1 MPRDLGSIDIT
12 KRSASF
18 PPAVPHHSRK
28 RCGEQRSRVSLGGAK
43 VSQFN
48 RVPRRTFALVPLASL
63 FFTFAASAEEA
74 RQVYHIA
81 PGPLDEVL
89 LDISRQSGQVISFT
103 PQLANYSSS
112 SVDGSLSAQQA
123 VDAALKGTG
132 LHVQVSPDGALI
144 IKESASNNAIRN
156 VKAQTSAA
164 QAPTLD
170 RVVAIGTRRSDAT
183 ALTSAA
189 PVDVINAEEL
199 KQTGATSLNQ
209 ALFQLLP
216 SFNFPQNQSATRG
229 QNPKGAS
236 LRGLAPDQTL
246 VLING
251 KRRHASAVVNISGGV
266 PFIGAQPVDLDMIP
280 ISSIDHVEVLR
291 DGASAQ
297 YGSDAVAG
305 VVNIVLKERD
315 SGGQV
320 NTQLG
325 KYAQGDGFSKT
336 TDGWYGLGLPGDGFL
351 TLSFNTLNNKPTDI
365 GDRYV
370 ADGQLQDPRWGG
382 AGRDKFNL
390 AANAEIGLSD
400 QWRLYSFAT
409 FGQDK
414 SVNNTPPLLANNP
427 NNVAGI
433 YPNGTIPKYRYR
445 YEDGAL
451 TVGTRYEDE
460 TLGRF
465 DLSATYGRDKHDELA
480 FNTVNPSYGL
490 NSPTQFDVATLVN
503 DQTNI
508 GLDYAKDLEVNWS
521 SHPLTVSAGIAYRH
535 EQYRLEEGDYESYSF
550 GGINGVQVGA
560 VQASGLTPDDAGT
573 YKRDVGGVYVGLEH
587 QLTDKFQVGIAGRT
601 EHYSDFGSATT
612 GKLSARYDFTP
623 QVGLR
628 ATVNNSFRAPT
639 LGQIGTSWT
648 TTTNVDINGNPVLT
662 RMLPADNPAARA
674 LGAEPLK
681 PEKSTN
687 YSLGLVLRPIE
698 NASLT
703 IDAYQISIRDR
714 LLYSGGISGPR
725 AEQILQQ
732 AGFGQYTWAQFMTNA
747 ANTRT
752 RGVDIVGKYN
762 LDLGQYGA
770 LSLSAGYTKART
782 TIEKVHENP
791 NGFDILTREARG
803 FLEHG
808 YPEDK
813 LVLGATHKIGAWTIA
828 LSQTRYGEYRK
839 YAASEGNAQYDQ
851 TFAAQWNTDLDVNYA
866 FTQQLRLS
874 VGANNLFD
882 SKPDDFNTRL
892 RQTPGQQYSYLSPS
906 APEGAFYYT
915 RLSYDF

>member
-1 MPRDLGSIDIT
+1 M
-12 KRSASF
+12 
-18 PPAVPHHSRK
+18 
-28 RCGEQRSRVSLGGAK
+28 
-43 VSQFN
+43 SQFN

-63 FFTFAASAEEA
+63 FFTFAASAEES
-74 RQVYHIA
+74 RQAYHIA

-132 LHVQVSPDGALI
+132 LHVQVSPDGAFI

-365 GDRYV
+365 GDKYV

-390 AANAEIGLSD
+390 AANAEIGLND

-427 NNVAGI
+427 NNVPGI

-465 DLSATYGRDKHDELA
+465 DFSATYGRDQHDELA

-490 NSPTQFDVATLVN
+490 NSPTKFDVATLVN
-503 DQTNI
+503 EQTNL
-508 GLDYAKDLEVNWS
+508 GLDYAKDLDVNWS

-560 VQASGLTPDDAGT
+560 VQASGLTPDDART
-573 YKRDVGGVYVGLEH
+573 YKRDVGGVYFGLEH
-587 QLTDKFQVGIAGRT
+587 QLTDKFQIGLAGRT

-687 YSLGLVLRPIE
+687 YSLGLVLRPVE

-762 LDLGQYGA
+762 LDLAQYGA
-770 LSLSAGYTKART
+770 LSLSAGYTRARS

-813 LVLGATHKIGAWTIA
+813 LVLGATHRIGAWTIA
-828 LSQTRYGEYRK
+828 LSETRYGEYRK
-839 YAASEGNAQYDQ
+839 YAASAANAQYDQ

-874 VGANNLFD
+874 IGANNLFD

>member
-1 MPRDLGSIDIT
+1 M
-12 KRSASF
+12 
-18 PPAVPHHSRK
+18 
-28 RCGEQRSRVSLGGAK
+28 
-43 VSQFN
+43 SQFN
-48 RVPRRTFALVPLASL
+48 RVPLRTFALVPLASL
-63 FFTFAASAEEA
+63 FFSFTASAEEA

-89 LDISRQSGQVISFT
+89 LNISRQSGQVISFT
-103 PQLANYSSS
+103 PQLGNYSSAR
-112 SVDGSLSAQQA
+112 VDGSLSAQQA

-132 LHVQVSPDGALI
+132 LQVQVSPDGAFI
-144 IKESASNNAIRN
+144 IKEGASKNATRN
-156 VKAQTSAA
+156 VKAQTTAA

-199 KQTGATSLNQ
+199 KQTGAISLNQ

-305 VVNIVLKERD
+305 VINIVLKERD

-325 KYAQGDGFSKT
+325 KYAQGDGFSKS

-365 GDRYV
+365 GDPYV
-370 ADGQLQDPRWGG
+370 ANGQLQDPRWGG

-390 AANAEIGLSD
+390 AANAEIGLND

-427 NNVAGI
+427 NNVPGI

-445 YEDGAL
+445 YEDGAV
-451 TVGTRYEDE
+451 TVGTRFEDE

-490 NSPTQFDVATLVN
+490 NSPTKFDVATLVN

-508 GLDYAKDLEVNWS
+508 GLDYAKDLDVNWS

-560 VQASGLTPDDAGT
+560 VQASGLTPEDAGT
-573 YKRDVGGVYVGLEH
+573 YKRDVGGVYFGLEH

-698 NASLT
+698 QASLT

-762 LDLGQYGA
+762 LDLARYGA
-770 LSLSAGYTKART
+770 LSLSAGYTQSRT

-791 NGFDILTREARG
+791 NGFDVLTREARG

-808 YPEDK
+808 YPQDK
-813 LVLGATHKIGAWTIA
+813 WVLGATHRIGAWTIA
-828 LSQTRYGEYRK
+828 LSETRYGEYRK
-839 YAASEGNAQYDQ
+839 YAASEANAQYDQ

-866 FTQQLRLS
+866 FTKQLRVS

>member
-1 MPRDLGSIDIT
+1 M
-12 KRSASF
+12 
-18 PPAVPHHSRK
+18 
-28 RCGEQRSRVSLGGAK
+28 
-43 VSQFN
+43 SQFN
-48 RVPRRTFALVPLASL
+48 RVPLRTFALVPLASL
-63 FFTFAASAEEA
+63 FFSFTASAEEA

-89 LDISRQSGQVISFT
+89 LNISRQSGQVISFT
-103 PQLANYSSS
+103 PQLGNYSSAR
-112 SVDGSLSAQQA
+112 VDGSLSAQQA

-132 LHVQVSPDGALI
+132 LQVQVSPDGAFI
-144 IKESASNNAIRN
+144 IKEGASTNATSN
-156 VKAQTSAA
+156 AKVQTTAA

-199 KQTGATSLNQ
+199 KQTGAISLNQ

-305 VVNIVLKERD
+305 VINIVLKERD

-325 KYAQGDGFSKT
+325 KYAQGDGFSKS

-365 GDRYV
+365 GDQYV
-370 ADGQLQDPRWGG
+370 ANGQVQDPRWGG

-390 AANAEIGLSD
+390 AANAEIGLND

-427 NNVAGI
+427 NNVPGI

-445 YEDGAL
+445 YEDGAV
-451 TVGTRYEDE
+451 TVGTRFEDE

-490 NSPTQFDVATLVN
+490 NSPTKFDVATLVN

-508 GLDYAKDLEVNWS
+508 GLDYAKDLDVNWS

-560 VQASGLTPDDAGT
+560 VQASGLTPDDVGT
-573 YKRDVGGVYVGLEH
+573 YKRDVGGVYFGLEH

-698 NASLT
+698 QASLT

-762 LDLGQYGA
+762 LDLAQYGA
-770 LSLSAGYTKART
+770 LSLSAGYTQSRT

-808 YPEDK
+808 YPQDK
-813 LVLGATHKIGAWTIA
+813 WVLGATHRIGAWTIA
-828 LSQTRYGEYRK
+828 LSETRYGEYRK
-839 YAASEGNAQYDQ
+839 YAASEANAQYDQ
-851 TFAAQWNTDLDVNYA
+851 TFAAQWTTDLDVNYA
-866 FTQQLRLS
+866 FTKQLRVS

>member
-1 MPRDLGSIDIT
+1 M
-12 KRSASF
+12 RSSNTTTF
-18 PPAVPHHSRK
+18 SRHPL
-28 RCGEQRSRVSLGGAK
+28 RALA
-43 VSQFN
+43 
-48 RVPRRTFALVPLASL
+48 FAPLASL
-63 FFTFAASAEEA
+63 LFATGAYAAEDA

-81 PGPLDEVL
+81 SGPLDEVL
-89 LDISRQSGQVISFT
+89 LSISRQSGQVISFT
-103 PQLANYSSS
+103 PQLSNYSSAQ
-112 SVDGSLSAQQA
+112 VDGSLSAQQA
-123 VDAALKGTG
+123 VSEALRGTG
-132 LHVQVSPDGALI
+132 LQLQVSPDGAFI
-144 IKESASNNAIRN
+144 IQEGARPTQVSAQSNVQTNAETR
-156 VKAQTSAA
+156 TSEAA
-164 QAPTLD
+164 APTLD
-170 RVVAIGTRRSDAT
+170 RVIALGTRRNDAT

-189 PVDVINAEEL
+189 PVDVLTSEEL

-216 SFNFPQNQSATRG
+216 SFNYPQNQSATRG

-280 ISSIDHVEVLR
+280 LSAIDHVEVLR

-315 SGGQV
+315 TGGQL

-325 KYAQGDGFSKT
+325 KYSQGDGFSKT
-336 TDGWYGLGLPGDGFL
+336 ADGWYGIGLPGDGFL
-351 TLSFNTLNNKPTDI
+351 TLSFNSLNNRPDDI
-365 GDRYV
+365 GDKYI
-370 ADGQLQDPRWGG
+370 ADGREQDPRWGG
-382 AGRDKFNL
+382 AGRNKYNL
-390 AANAEIGLSD
+390 VANAEVGLSD

-409 FGQDK
+409 FGQDT
-414 SVNNTPPLLANNP
+414 SVNNTPPLLAGNP
-427 NNVAGI
+427 NNVAAI

-451 TVGTRYEDE
+451 TVGSRYEDAS
-460 TLGRF
+460 LGRF
-465 DLSATYGRDKHDELA
+465 DLSATYGRDTHDELA
-480 FNTVNPSYGL
+480 YNTVNPSFGA
-490 NSPTQFDVATLVN
+490 NSPTKFDVATLIN
-503 DQTNI
+503 EQTNLS
-508 GLDYAKDLEVNWS
+508 LDYAKDLDVDWS
-521 SHPLTVSAGIAYRH
+521 KHPLTVSAGIAYRN
-535 EQYRLEEGDYESYSF
+535 ERYRLEAGDADSYSF

-573 YKRDVGGVYVGLEH
+573 YTRNVGGVYFGLEN
-587 QLTDKFQVGIAGRT
+587 QLTDKFQFGLAGRT

-612 GKLSARYDFTP
+612 GKVSARYDFTP

-628 ATVNNSFRAPT
+628 ATVNNAYRAPT

-674 LGAEPLK
+674 LGAQPLK

-687 YSLGLVLRPIE
+687 FSLGLVLRPTDQ
-698 NASLT
+698 ASLT

-725 AEQILQQ
+725 AEQILQA
-732 AGFGQYTWAQFMTNA
+732 AGYGQYTWAQFMTNA
-747 ANTRT
+747 ADTRT

-762 LDLGQYGA
+762 LDLQQYGG
-770 LSLSAGYTKART
+770 LTLTAGYTKAK
-782 TIEKVHENP
+782 TIIERINSNP
-791 NGFDILTREARG
+791 YGFDVLTREARG

-813 LVLGATHKIGAWTIA
+813 LVFGATHRYGPWTVA
-828 LSQTRYGEYRK
+828 LNETRYGEYRK
-839 YAASEGNAQYDQ
+839 YAASQANAQYDQ
-851 TFAAQWNTDLDVNYA
+851 TFSAQWTTDLDVNYA
-866 FTQQLRLS
+866 FSKQLRLS
-874 VGANNLFD
+874 VGANNLF
-882 SKPDDFNTRL
+882 SSTPDDFNKQL
-892 RQTPGQQYSYLSPS
+892 RQTPGQQYSYLSPA

>member
-1 MPRDLGSIDIT
+1 MGGVIL
-12 KRSASF
+12 RSSNTTTY
-18 PPAVPHHSRK
+18 SRHPL
-28 RCGEQRSRVSLGGAK
+28 R
-43 VSQFN
+43 
-48 RVPRRTFALVPLASL
+48 ALAIAPLAGLL
-63 FFTFAASAEEA
+63 FATGAWAAKDA

-81 PGPLDEVL
+81 SGPLDEVL
-89 LDISRQSGQVISFT
+89 LSISRQSGQVISFT
-103 PQLANYSSS
+103 PQLSNYSSAQ
-112 SVDGSLSAQQA
+112 VDGSLSARQA
-123 VDAALKGTG
+123 VSEALRGTG
-132 LHVQVSPDGALI
+132 LQLQVSPDGAFI
-144 IKESASNNAIRN
+144 IQEGATPTQASAQSR
-156 VKAQTSAA
+156 AQTNAKVHTSEAA
-164 QAPTLD
+164 VPTLD
-170 RVVAIGTRRSDAT
+170 RVIALGTRRNDAT

-189 PVDVINAEEL
+189 PVDVLTSEEL

-216 SFNFPQNQSATRG
+216 SFNYPQNQSATRG

-280 ISSIDHVEVLR
+280 LSAIDHVEVLR

-315 SGGQV
+315 SGGQL

-325 KYAQGDGFSKT
+325 KYSQGDGFSKT
-336 TDGWYGLGLPGDGFL
+336 ADGWYGIGLPGDGFL
-351 TLSFNTLNNKPTDI
+351 TLSFNSLNNRPDDI
-365 GDRYV
+365 GDKYI
-370 ADGQLQDPRWGG
+370 ADGREQDPRWGG
-382 AGRDKFNL
+382 AGRNKYNL
-390 AANAEIGLSD
+390 VANAEVGLSD

-409 FGQDK
+409 FGQDT
-414 SVNNTPPLLANNP
+414 SVNNTPPLLAGNP
-427 NNVAGI
+427 NNVAAI

-451 TVGTRYEDE
+451 TVGSRYEDAS
-460 TLGRF
+460 LGRF
-465 DLSATYGRDKHDELA
+465 DLSATYGRDTHDELA
-480 FNTVNPSYGL
+480 YNTVNPSFGA
-490 NSPTQFDVATLVN
+490 NSPTKFDVATLIN
-503 DQTNI
+503 EQTNLS
-508 GLDYAKDLEVNWS
+508 LDYAKDLDVDWS
-521 SHPLTVSAGIAYRH
+521 KHPLTVSAGVAYRN
-535 EQYRLEEGDYESYSF
+535 ERYRLEAGDADSYSF

-573 YKRDVGGVYVGLEH
+573 YTRNVGGVYFGLEN
-587 QLTDKFQVGIAGRT
+587 QLTDKFQFGLAGRT

-612 GKLSARYDFTP
+612 GKVSARYDFTP

-628 ATVNNSFRAPT
+628 ATVNNAYRAPT

-674 LGAEPLK
+674 LGAQPLK

-687 YSLGLVLRPIE
+687 FSLGLVLRPTDQ
-698 NASLT
+698 ASLT

-725 AEQILQQ
+725 AEQILQA
-732 AGFGQYTWAQFMTNA
+732 AGYGQYTWAQFMTNA
-747 ANTRT
+747 ADTRT

-762 LDLGQYGA
+762 LDLQQYGG
-770 LSLSAGYTKART
+770 LTLSAGYTKAK
-782 TIEKVHENP
+782 TIIERINSNP
-791 NGFDILTREARG
+791 YGFDVLTREARG

-813 LVLGATHKIGAWTIA
+813 LVFGATHRYGPWTVA
-828 LSQTRYGEYRK
+828 LNETRYGEYRK
-839 YAASEGNAQYDQ
+839 YAASEANAQYDQ
-851 TFAAQWNTDLDVNYA
+851 TFSAQWTTDLDVNYA
-866 FTQQLRLS
+866 FSKQLRLS
-874 VGANNLFD
+874 VGANNLF
-882 SKPDDFNTRL
+882 SSTPDDFNKQL
-892 RQTPGQQYSYLSPS
+892 RQTPGQQYSYLSPA

>member
-1 MPRDLGSIDIT
+1 MGGIT
-12 KRSASF
+12 LRPYNTNTAARRSLRSF
-18 PPAVPHHSRK
+18 AI
-28 RCGEQRSRVSLGGAK
+28 A
-43 VSQFN
+43 
-48 RVPRRTFALVPLASL
+48 PLAGL
-63 FFTFAASAEEA
+63 FLTCAYGAEEA
-74 RQVYHIA
+74 RQEYHLA

-89 LDISRQSGQVISFT
+89 LNISRQSGQVISFT
-103 PQLANYSSS
+103 PQLSNYSSAQ
-112 SVDGSLSAQQA
+112 VDGSLSAQQA
-123 VDAALKGTG
+123 VNEALRGTG
-132 LHVQVSPDGALI
+132 LQLQVSPEGAFI
-144 IKESASNNAIRN
+144 IKEGAASSQAASTAKAAARN
-156 VKAQTSAA
+156 TDAA
-164 QAPTLD
+164 APTLD

-183 ALTSAA
+183 ALTSTA

-229 QNPKGAS
+229 QDPKGAS

-266 PFIGAQPVDLDMIP
+266 PFVGAQPVDLDMIP
-280 ISSIDHVEVLR
+280 ISAIDHVEVLR

-297 YGSDAVAG
+297 YGSDAIAG

-315 SGGQV
+315 SGGEL

-325 KYAQGDGFSKT
+325 KFAQGDGFSKA
-336 TDGWYGLGLPGDGFL
+336 TDGWYGVGLPGDGFL
-351 TLSFNTLNNKPTDI
+351 TLSFNTLNNKPDDI
-365 GDRYV
+365 GDSYQ
-370 ADGQLQDPRWGG
+370 ANGQTQDPRWGG
-382 AGRDKFNL
+382 AGRDKYNL

-409 FGQDK
+409 FGQDT
-414 SVNNTPPLLANNP
+414 SVNNTPPLLAGNP
-427 NNVAGI
+427 NNVAAI

-451 TVGTRYEDE
+451 TVGSRYEDAS
-460 TLGRF
+460 LGRF
-465 DLSATYGRDKHDELA
+465 DLSATYGRDTHDETA
-480 FNTVNPSYGL
+480 FDTVNPSFGAA
-490 NSPTQFDVATLVN
+490 SPTRFNVATLIN
-503 DQTNI
+503 EQTNLT
-508 GLDYAKDLEVNWS
+508 LDYAKDLDVDWS
-521 SHPLTVSAGIAYRH
+521 KHPLTVSAGVAYRNERYH
-535 EQYRLEEGDYESYSF
+535 LEAGDTDSYSF

-573 YKRDVGGVYVGLEH
+573 YSRNVGGVYFGLEN
-587 QLTDKFQVGIAGRT
+587 QLTDKFQFGLAGRT

-612 GKLSARYDFTP
+612 GKVSARYDFTP
-623 QVGLR
+623 RVGLR
-628 ATVNNSFRAPT
+628 ATVNNAYRAPT

-648 TTTNVDINGNPVLT
+648 TTTNVDSSGNPVLT

-674 LGAEPLK
+674 LGAQPLK

-687 YSLGLVLRPIE
+687 FSLGLVLRPTDQ
-698 NASLT
+698 ASLT

-714 LLYSGGISGPR
+714 LLYSGGISGPQ
-725 AEQILQQ
+725 AEQILQA
-732 AGFGQYTWAQFMTNA
+732 AGYGQYTWAQFMTNA
-747 ANTRT
+747 ADTRT
-752 RGVDIVGKYN
+752 RGIDIVGKYN
-762 LDLGQYGA
+762 LDLQQFGSLA
-770 LSLSAGYTKART
+770 LSAGYTKAKT
-782 TIEKVHENP
+782 VIERINSNP
-791 NGFDILTREARG
+791 YGFDVLTREARG

-813 LVLGATHKIGAWTIA
+813 LVFGAVHRYGAWTVA
-828 LSQTRYGEYRK
+828 LNETRYGQYRK
-839 YAASEGNAQYDQ
+839 YATTDAAAQYDQ
-851 TFAAQWNTDLDVNYA
+851 TFSAQWTTDLDVNYA
-866 FTQQLRLS
+866 FTKQLRLS

-882 SKPDDFNTRL
+882 SKPDTFNQQL
-892 RQTPGQQYSYLSPS
+892 RQTAGQQYSFLSPA

>member
-1 MPRDLGSIDIT
+1 M
-12 KRSASF
+12 
-18 PPAVPHHSRK
+18 
-28 RCGEQRSRVSLGGAK
+28 
-43 VSQFN
+43 SQFN
-48 RVPRRTFALVPLASL
+48 RVPLRTFALVPLASL
-63 FFTFAASAEEA
+63 LLSFAASAEEA

-89 LDISRQSGQVISFT
+89 LNISRQSGQVISFT
-103 PQLANYSSS
+103 PQLSHYSSA

-123 VDAALKGTG
+123 VDAALRGTG
-132 LHVQVSPDGALI
+132 LQVQVSPDGAFI
-144 IKESASNNAIRN
+144 IKEGAVKSAQATSN

-370 ADGQLQDPRWGG
+370 ADGHLQDPRWGG

-465 DLSATYGRDKHDELA
+465 DLSAIYGRDKHDELA

-674 LGAEPLK
+674 LGAELLK

-839 YAASEGNAQYDQ
+839 YAASEANAQYDQ

>member
-1 MPRDLGSIDIT
+1 MGGVIL
-12 KRSASF
+12 RSSNTTTY
-18 PPAVPHHSRK
+18 SRHPL
-28 RCGEQRSRVSLGGAK
+28 R
-43 VSQFN
+43 
-48 RVPRRTFALVPLASL
+48 ALAIAPLAGLL
-63 FFTFAASAEEA
+63 FATGACAAEDA

-81 PGPLDEVL
+81 SGPLDEVL
-89 LDISRQSGQVISFT
+89 LSISRQSGQVISFT
-103 PQLANYSSS
+103 PQLSNYSSAQ
-112 SVDGSLSAQQA
+112 VDGSLSARQA
-123 VDAALKGTG
+123 VSEALRGTG
-132 LHVQVSPDGALI
+132 LQLQVSPDGAFI
-144 IKESASNNAIRN
+144 IQEGARPTQTSAQS
-156 VKAQTSAA
+156 KAQTNAKVHTSEAA
-164 QAPTLD
+164 VPTLD
-170 RVVAIGTRRSDAT
+170 RVIALGTRRNDAT

-189 PVDVINAEEL
+189 PVDVLTSEEL

-216 SFNFPQNQSATRG
+216 SFNYPQNQSATRG

-280 ISSIDHVEVLR
+280 LSAIDHVEVLR

-315 SGGQV
+315 SGGQL

-325 KYAQGDGFSKT
+325 KYSQGDGFSKT
-336 TDGWYGLGLPGDGFL
+336 ADGWYGIGLPGDGFL
-351 TLSFNTLNNKPTDI
+351 TLSFNSLNNRPDDI
-365 GDRYV
+365 GDKYI
-370 ADGQLQDPRWGG
+370 ADGREQDPRWGG
-382 AGRDKFNL
+382 AGRNKYNL
-390 AANAEIGLSD
+390 VANAEVGLSD

-409 FGQDK
+409 FGQDT
-414 SVNNTPPLLANNP
+414 SVNNTPPLLAGNP
-427 NNVAGI
+427 NNVAAI

-451 TVGTRYEDE
+451 TVGSRYEDAS
-460 TLGRF
+460 LGRF
-465 DLSATYGRDKHDELA
+465 DLSATYGRDTHDELA
-480 FNTVNPSYGL
+480 YNTVNPSFGA
-490 NSPTQFDVATLVN
+490 NSPTKFDVATLIN
-503 DQTNI
+503 EQTNLS
-508 GLDYAKDLEVNWS
+508 LDYAKDLDVDWS
-521 SHPLTVSAGIAYRH
+521 KHPLTVSAGVAYRN
-535 EQYRLEEGDYESYSF
+535 ERYRLEAGDADSYSF

-573 YKRDVGGVYVGLEH
+573 YTRNVGGVYFGLEN
-587 QLTDKFQVGIAGRT
+587 QLTDKFQFGLAGRT

-612 GKLSARYDFTP
+612 GKVSARYDFTP

-628 ATVNNSFRAPT
+628 ATVNNAYRAPT

-674 LGAEPLK
+674 LGAQPLK

-687 YSLGLVLRPIE
+687 FSLGLVLRPTDQ
-698 NASLT
+698 ASLT

-725 AEQILQQ
+725 AEQILQA
-732 AGFGQYTWAQFMTNA
+732 AGYGQYTWAQFMTNA
-747 ANTRT
+747 ADTRT

-762 LDLGQYGA
+762 LDLQQYGG
-770 LSLSAGYTKART
+770 LTLSAGYTKAK
-782 TIEKVHENP
+782 TIIERINSNP
-791 NGFDILTREARG
+791 YGFDVLTREARG

-813 LVLGATHKIGAWTIA
+813 LVFGATHRYGPWTVA
-828 LSQTRYGEYRK
+828 LNETRYGEYRK
-839 YAASEGNAQYDQ
+839 YAASEANAQYDQ
-851 TFAAQWNTDLDVNYA
+851 TFSAQWTTDLDVNYA
-866 FTQQLRLS
+866 FSKQLRLS
-874 VGANNLFD
+874 VGANNLF
-882 SKPDDFNTRL
+882 SSTPDDFNKQL
-892 RQTPGQQYSYLSPS
+892 RQTPGQQYSYLSPA

>member
-1 MPRDLGSIDIT
+1 M
-12 KRSASF
+12 
-18 PPAVPHHSRK
+18 
-28 RCGEQRSRVSLGGAK
+28 
-43 VSQFN
+43 SQFN
-48 RVPRRTFALVPLASL
+48 RVPLRTFALVPLASL
-63 FFTFAASAEEA
+63 FFTFAASAEDA

-89 LDISRQSGQVISFT
+89 LNISRQSGQVISFT
-103 PQLANYSSS
+103 PQLANYSSA

-132 LHVQVSPDGALI
+132 LQVQVSPDGAFI
-144 IKESASNNAIRN
+144 IKEGAAKSVQATGN

-315 SGGQV
+315 SGGQL

-365 GDRYV
+365 GDKYV
-370 ADGQLQDPRWGG
+370 AGGQLQDPRWGG

-390 AANAEIGLSD
+390 AANAEVGLSD

-427 NNVAGI
+427 NNVPGI

-451 TVGTRYEDE
+451 TVGTRYEDD

-490 NSPTQFDVATLVN
+490 NSPTKFDVATLVN
-503 DQTNI
+503 EQTNI
-508 GLDYAKDLEVNWS
+508 GLDYAKDLDVNWS
-521 SHPLTVSAGIAYRH
+521 SHPLTVSAGVAYRH

-573 YKRDVGGVYVGLEH
+573 YKRDVGGVYFGLEH
-587 QLTDKFQVGIAGRT
+587 QLTDKFQVGLAGRT

-698 NASLT
+698 QASLT

-762 LDLGQYGA
+762 LDLAQYGA

-813 LVLGATHKIGAWTIA
+813 LVLGATHRIGAWTIA
-828 LSQTRYGEYRK
+828 LSETRYGEYRK
-839 YAASEGNAQYDQ
+839 YAASEANAQYDQ

-866 FTQQLRLS
+866 FTKQLRLS

>member
-1 MPRDLGSIDIT
+1 M
-12 KRSASF
+12 
-18 PPAVPHHSRK
+18 
-28 RCGEQRSRVSLGGAK
+28 
-43 VSQFN
+43 SQFN
-48 RVPRRTFALVPLASL
+48 RVPLRTFALVPLASL
-63 FFTFAASAEEA
+63 LFSFAASAEEA

-89 LDISRQSGQVISFT
+89 LNISRQSGQVISFT
-103 PQLANYSSS
+103 PQLGDYSSA

-132 LHVQVSPDGALI
+132 LQVQVSPDGAFI
-144 IKESASNNAIRN
+144 IKEGAVKSAQATRN

-427 NNVAGI
+427 NNVPGI

-490 NSPTQFDVATLVN
+490 NSPTKFDVATLVN

-508 GLDYAKDLEVNWS
+508 GLDYAKDLDVNWS

-573 YKRDVGGVYVGLEH
+573 YKRDVGGVYFGLEH

-762 LDLGQYGA
+762 LDLAQYGA

-828 LSQTRYGEYRK
+828 LSETRYGEYRK
-839 YAASEGNAQYDQ
+839 YAASEANAQYDQ

-866 FTQQLRLS
+866 FTKQLRLS

>member
-1 MPRDLGSIDIT
+1 M
-12 KRSASF
+12 
-18 PPAVPHHSRK
+18 
-28 RCGEQRSRVSLGGAK
+28 
-43 VSQFN
+43 SQFN
-48 RVPRRTFALVPLASL
+48 RVPLRTFALVPLASL
-63 FFTFAASAEEA
+63 FFSFATSAEEA

-89 LDISRQSGQVISFT
+89 LNISRQSGQVISFT
-103 PQLANYSSS
+103 PQVGNYSSA

-132 LHVQVSPDGALI
+132 LQVQVSPDGAFI
-144 IKESASNNAIRN
+144 IKESVSKNATSNL
-156 VKAQTSAA
+156 KAQTRAA

-315 SGGQV
+315 SGGQL

-351 TLSFNTLNNKPTDI
+351 TLSFNTLNNQPTDI
-365 GDRYV
+365 GDKYE
-370 ADGQLQDPRWGG
+370 AGGQLQDPRWGG

-390 AANAEIGLSD
+390 AANAEVGLSE

-427 NNVAGI
+427 NNVPGI

-451 TVGTRYEDE
+451 TVGTRYEDD

-490 NSPTQFDVATLVN
+490 NSPTKFDVATLVN

-508 GLDYAKDLEVNWS
+508 GLDYAKDLDVNWS

-573 YKRDVGGVYVGLEH
+573 YKRDVGGVYFGLEH
-587 QLTDKFQVGIAGRT
+587 QLTDKFQVGLAGRT

-623 QVGLR
+623 QVGVR

-648 TTTNVDINGNPVLT
+648 TTTNVDVNGNPVLT

-698 NASLT
+698 QASLT

-762 LDLGQYGA
+762 LDLAQYGA

-791 NGFDILTREARG
+791 NGFDVLTREARG

-813 LVLGATHKIGAWTIA
+813 LVLGATHRIGAWTIA
-828 LSQTRYGEYRK
+828 LSETRYGEYRK
-839 YAASEGNAQYDQ
+839 YAASAANAQYDQ

-866 FTQQLRLS
+866 FTKQLRLS

>member
-1 MPRDLGSIDIT
+1 M
-12 KRSASF
+12 
-18 PPAVPHHSRK
+18 
-28 RCGEQRSRVSLGGAK
+28 
-43 VSQFN
+43 SQFN
-48 RVPRRTFALVPLASL
+48 RVPLRTFALVPLASL
-63 FFTFAASAEEA
+63 FFSFTASAEEA

-89 LDISRQSGQVISFT
+89 LNISRQSGQVISFT
-103 PQLANYSSS
+103 PQLGSYSSAT
-112 SVDGSLSAQQA
+112 VDGSLSAQQA

-132 LHVQVSPDGALI
+132 LQVQVSPDGAFI
-144 IKESASNNAIRN
+144 IKEGAAKSAQATSDL
-156 VKAQTSAA
+156 KAQTSAA
-164 QAPTLD
+164 KAPTLD

-315 SGGQV
+315 SGGQL

-365 GDRYV
+365 GDKYV
-370 ADGQLQDPRWGG
+370 AGGQLQDPRWGG

-427 NNVAGI
+427 NNVPGI
-433 YPNGTIPKYRYR
+433 YPGGTIPKYRYR

-480 FNTVNPSYGL
+480 FDTVNPSYGL
-490 NSPTQFDVATLVN
+490 NSPTKFNVATLIN
-503 DQTNI
+503 DQTNL
-508 GLDYAKDLEVNWS
+508 GLDYAKDLDVNWS

-535 EQYRLEEGDYESYSF
+535 EQYRLEQGDYESYSF

-573 YKRDVGGVYVGLEH
+573 YKRDVGGVYFGLEH
-587 QLTDKFQVGIAGRT
+587 QLTDKFQVGLAGRT

-698 NASLT
+698 QASLT

-762 LDLGQYGA
+762 LDLAQYGA

-828 LSQTRYGEYRK
+828 LSETRYGEYRK
-839 YAASEGNAQYDQ
+839 YAASEANAQYDQ